1 MKSIWR
7 HIVAVALILA
17 LIVASL
23 LILNKTSLYSHTHTK
38 DTQGFA
44 FLRPDFNADTWNPNE
59 TVEEEVQ
66 VTDFKPF
73 NLRTL
78 FTVVTALLLFV
89 ITVSL
94 LTLGGHG
101 FDRNAV
107 VLLLSLGTLIFLAS
121 VGGFL
126 VYGTKEIQGREVV
139 ISRVTAK
146 QKFCRSIDF
155 DLDNYLSGNLTEPE
169 RMCTEDFKTKTLDE
183 IMGQ

>member
-1 MKSIWR
+1 MKINQIWR
-7 HIVAVALILA
+7 YIVAITFVLV

-23 LILNKTSLYSHTHTK
+23 LILNKTSLHTRTYTK

-66 VTDFKPF
+66 ITDFKPF

-78 FTVVTALLLFV
+78 FTVATALLLFV

-94 LTLGGHG
+94 LTLGRHG
-101 FDRNAV
+101 FGKNAV
-107 VLLLSLGTLIFLAS
+107 VLLLCLGTLIFLGS

-126 VYGTKEIQGREVV
+126 VYGNKKIQGREVV

-146 QKFCRSIDF
+146 QKLCRSIKF
-155 DLDNYLSGNLTEPE
+155 D
-169 RMCTEDFKTKTLDE
+169 
-183 IMGQ
+183 